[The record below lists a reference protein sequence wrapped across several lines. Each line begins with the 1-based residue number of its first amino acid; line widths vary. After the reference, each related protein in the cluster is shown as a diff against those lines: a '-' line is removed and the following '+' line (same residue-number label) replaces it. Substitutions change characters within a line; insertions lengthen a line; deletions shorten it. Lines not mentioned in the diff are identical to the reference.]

1 MITIRELPSGFWA
14 VFVDEVFY
22 NAALPSRE
30 AAERTAEILRMIESQ
45 PRGPKDLRKHKTK

>member
-30 AAERTAEILRMIESQ
+30 AAERTAEVLRMIESQ
-45 PRGPKDLRKHKTK
+45 PRGRKENER